1 MLFPT
6 PTFAI
11 FFLVVL
17 ALSWTLMR
25 HQRVWRVFILAASYV
40 FYAWWDWR
48 FVFLLAASTVV
59 NHIAA
64 VSIAHSA
71 AELRRRAFLAIA
83 IAFDLG
89 LLGYFKYA
97 GFFASSAHNLLA
109 SFGIKSSPWILGVAL
124 PVGISFYTFMAI
136 SYVVDT
142 YRREIEP
149 DSFPRFA
156 VYLSFFPHLVAG
168 PIVRASELLPQLRRA
183 RDPDQVDVGRA
194 YWLIV
199 SGLFLKVV
207 IANHLSSHIVD
218 DVFAAPQRHS
228 ALEVLVGIYA
238 YAVQIFADFCGY
250 TNIAI
255 GVALLL
261 GFRFPQNF
269 NAPYTAVS
277 IQDFWRRW
285 HMTLSRWLRDYLY
298 IPLGGNRHGRI
309 ATYRNLLLTMLLG
322 GLWHGAAWTFVAWGG
337 IHGAGLALERGV
349 GDVRNALGLGPP
361 RDTRLT
367 RAVRR
372 ALTFHVVCFAWI
384 FFRADSFARAGQI
397 LRQLV
402 VGWGG
407 PAPLV
412 TTSVVAAIVVGLGTQ
427 YVPARAASAV
437 PAAFARLP
445 LPAQAACVGLAIMLV
460 ETLGPPGVAPFI
472 YFRF

>member
-1 MLFPT
+1 VLFPT
-6 PTFAI
+6 PTFAV
-11 FFLVVL
+11 FFVVVL
-17 ALSWTLMR
+17 TLSWTLMK
-25 HQRVWRVFILAASYV
+25 HQRIWRVFILAASYV

-48 FVFLLAASTVV
+48 FIFLLAASTLV
-59 NHIAA
+59 NHVVAVTIAR
-64 VSIAHSA
+64 STG
-71 AELRRRAFLAIA
+71 ERRRRALLTGA

-97 GFFASSAHNLLA
+97 GFLASSTHNLLA
-109 SFGIKSSPWILGVAL
+109 SFGLETAPWIVRAAL

-149 DSFPRFA
+149 ASLSRFA

-168 PIVRASELLPQLRRA
+168 PIVRGSELLPQLRRA
-183 RDPDQVDVGRA
+183 RDPDSVDIGRA

-207 IANHLSSHIVD
+207 IANHLATHIVD
-218 DVFAAPQRHS
+218 DVFAAPERHS
-228 ALEVLVGIYA
+228 SLEVLVGVYA

-269 NAPYTAVS
+269 DAPYTAVS
-277 IQDFWRRW
+277 LQDFWRRW

-298 IPLGGNRHGRI
+298 IPLGGNRHGRL
-309 ATYRNLLLTMLLG
+309 ATYRNLLATMLLG

-337 IHGAGLALERGV
+337 IHGAGLAVERAAR
-349 GDVRNALGLGPP
+349 DIRQARGLGAP
-361 RDTRLT
+361 RDTRL
-367 RAVRR
+367 RR
-372 ALTFHVVCFAWI
+372 VVGRVVTFHVVCFAWI
-384 FFRADSFARAGQI
+384 FFRADSFVRAWQI
-397 LRQLV
+397 LTQLFSA
-402 VGWGG
+402 WSA
-407 PAPLV
+407 PSPLV
-412 TTSVVAAIVVGLGTQ
+412 TTSVVAAIAVGVGAQ
-427 YVPARAASAV
+427 YVPARAARAV
-437 PAAFARLP
+437 PVFFARLP
-445 LPAQAACVGLAIMLV
+445 LPAQAASLGVALMLV
-460 ETLGPPGVAPFI
+460 QTLGPPGVAPFI